1 MRTKWALVSFVV
13 LAAAIA
19 LAQTMTQFQYPSD
32 GFRASYPSEPQLQ
45 KRDIPTD
52 AGTFELRSYPVES
65 GQTALFIGVCDY
77 GSQVAGKIRLSCY
90 KVPRTGP

>member
-19 LAQTMTQFQYPSD
+19 SAQTVTQFQYPSD

-52 AGTFELRSYPVES
+52 AGTLELRSCTVES